1 MEILKFYYARIQVDF
16 EIAYRRD
23 DVQPWNSNIFKNV
36 FSILILILSFHSSE
50 QGHTRNLRGGA
61 NFCRKIAKK
70 EFSLAF
76 LAFCHRIDTTVR
88 KLLGENILLAH
99 FTIK

>member
-1 MEILKFYYARIQVDF
+1 MEILKFYFARIQVDF
-16 EIAYRRD
+16 EIAN
-23 DVQPWNSNIFKNV
+23 VQPWDSNIFKNV